1 MNNSTFPAGWYRDPT
16 GQGDAR
22 YWNGTSWT
30 ESVDRG
36 GATVN
41 VPIDPSQAQVP
52 PVAGT
57 QVSIPS
63 PASGNQPSG
72 NQYVNV
78 TSDRRSPVGAIIGV
92 LFVVFAIVVILVIV
106 SNNDS
111 SDDTPTPDST
121 PSAPATDAPAD
132 GDSTD
137 APADGG

>member
-1 MNNSTFPAGWYRDPT
+1 MNNSTFPAGWYQDPT
-16 GQGDAR
+16 GQGDGR
-22 YWNGTSWT
+22 YWNGASWT
-30 ESVDRG
+30 ESVNRG

-52 PVAGT
+52 PVVGT

-63 PASGNQPSG
+63 PASGNQ
-72 NQYVNV
+72 NVNV
-78 TSDRRSPVGAIIGV
+78 TSHRRSPLGAIIGV
-92 LFVVFAIVVILVIV
+92 IFVVLAIVVILAIV

-121 PSAPATDAPAD
+121 SVPATDAPAD
-132 GDSTD
+132 GVD